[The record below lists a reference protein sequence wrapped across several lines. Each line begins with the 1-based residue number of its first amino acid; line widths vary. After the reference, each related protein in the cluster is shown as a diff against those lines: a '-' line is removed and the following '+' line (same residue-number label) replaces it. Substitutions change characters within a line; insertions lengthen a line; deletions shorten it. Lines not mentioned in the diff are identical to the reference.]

1 MKKAFLLLGL
11 FLFIFVTTGC
21 GTKNIDL
28 SVEEIVDKV
37 YESVDGEFAKM
48 NKTELTNDNLSY
60 YLGVESLDFNS
71 SIAGGGRYD
80 NLIGKFL
87 KEQIPAVGFSIG
99 FERIYSILMEKESY
113 NTEKQKKVVLI
124 YEEDQVADA
133 IRYAEELRKTYKT
146 ALYIKPKKLGKFL
159 NKLEEQ
165 GFDGF
170 QVFGRDE
177 EVRMFGEQ

>member
-60 YLGVESLDFNS
+60 YLGVESLDFKEG
-71 SIAGGGRYD
+71 IASEP
-80 NLIGKFL
+80 LINAIAHSVVVVRVNDGVDVEKTKAEI
-87 KEQIPAVGFSIG
+87 KEKVNPNKWVCGSVDPNNVIVDSIG
-99 FERIYSILMEKESY
+99 DVIILIMDNTYSTQLDEGFKSLAES
-113 NTEKQKKVVLI
+113 
-124 YEEDQVADA
+124 
-133 IRYAEELRKTYKT
+133 
-146 ALYIKPKKLGKFL
+146 
-159 NKLEEQ
+159 
-165 GFDGF
+165 
-170 QVFGRDE
+170 
-177 EVRMFGEQ
+177 

>member
-60 YLGVESLDFNS
+60 YLGVESLDFKEG
-71 SIAGGGRYD
+71 IASEP
-80 NLIGKFL
+80 LINAIAHSVVVVRVNDGVDVEKTKAEI
-87 KEQIPAVGFSIG
+87 KENRS
-99 FERIYSILMEKESY
+99 
-113 NTEKQKKVVLI
+113 
-124 YEEDQVADA
+124 
-133 IRYAEELRKTYKT
+133 
-146 ALYIKPKKLGKFL
+146 KP
-159 NKLEEQ
+159 
-165 GFDGF
+165 
-170 QVFGRDE
+170 
-177 EVRMFGEQ
+177 

>member
-60 YLGVESLDFNS
+60 YLGVDSLDFKEG
-71 SIAGGGRYD
+71 IASEP
-80 NLIGKFL
+80 LINAIAHSVVVVRVNDGVDVEKTKAEI
-87 KEQIPAVGFSIG
+87 KEKVNPNKWVCVSVDPNNVIVDSIG
-99 FERIYSILMEKESY
+99 DVIILIMDNTYSTQLDEGFKSLAES
-113 NTEKQKKVVLI
+113 
-124 YEEDQVADA
+124 
-133 IRYAEELRKTYKT
+133 
-146 ALYIKPKKLGKFL
+146 
-159 NKLEEQ
+159 
-165 GFDGF
+165 
-170 QVFGRDE
+170 
-177 EVRMFGEQ
+177 

>member
-1 MKKAFLLLGL
+1 M
-11 FLFIFVTTGC
+11 FLFC
-21 GTKNIDL
+21 
-28 SVEEIVDKV
+28 
-37 YESVDGEFAKM
+37 
-48 NKTELTNDNLSY
+48 
-60 YLGVESLDFNS
+60 
-71 SIAGGGRYD
+71 
-80 NLIGKFL
+80 L
-87 KEQIPAVGFSIG
+87 K
-99 FERIYSILMEKESY
+99 LLEKESY